1 MRCSHMSFFIAL
13 VALATALLIPDI
25 ALAQMAGDMQAAVSA
40 TLSHQLAQGTIHPLG
55 FPAPVGP
62 VAEQITWLYNIIF
75 IIIAVIAII
84 VAVPVGW
91 ILWRYRRTNVAKPA
105 TFSHNLGLE
114 LSWTIIPAL
123 ICFFIAYES
132 YRALINIRT
141 MPDDALN
148 VEAVAY
154 QFGWDFYYPDAS
166 ENGTHVKAAT
176 PNKPDPEV
184 SAAGVDR
191 LVPEL
196 VVPVGRP
203 VVVHVTGADVIHAFF
218 VPQLGVKVDAMPGR
232 VNYVWFK
239 ADEPGSFLGQCAE
252 LCGQAHGEMFFR
264 VKAVPQADFDAY
276 IQAQRVEAGL
286 TAVPVSATAIVSATA
301 VSTTAISDTEL
312 PVPGVSATAP
322 TKVSVTNVSA
332 TAVIAPTNQ

>member
-1 MRCSHMSFFIAL
+1 MRCQNFSLFLAL
-13 VALATALLIPDI
+13 MALATALLFPQI
-25 ALAQMAGDMQAAVSA
+25 ALADMQAAVSA
-40 TLSHQLAQGTIHPLG
+40 TLAHQFSQATIHPLG

-62 VAEQITWLYNIIF
+62 VAEQITWLYNVIF

-114 LSWTIIPAL
+114 LAWTIIPAL

-132 YRALINIRT
+132 YRALVSIRT

-176 PNKPDPEV
+176 PSKPDPEV

-232 VNYVWFK
+232 VNYVWFT

-264 VKAVPQADFDAY
+264 VKAVPQAEFDTY

-286 TAVPVSATAIVSATA
+286 TAIPVSPTAIVSDTA
-301 VSTTAISDTEL
+301 VSGTEL
-312 PVPGVSATAP
+312 PPTAVSATAP
-322 TKVSVTNVSA
+322 TAVSVTTASV
-332 TAVIAPTNQ
+332 TAVASPTNQ